1 MVNLATLRQVGEL
14 LVDIH
19 GQHDSQELMNPKS
32 HLRLLDEFGD
42 EAFDQIKNNYKLK
55 FENFKNLRQ
64 QLNLR
69 QKMSKNLLKEL
80 KFFNF
85 RLKKLKR
92 RKLILKKM
100 NN

>member
-42 EAFDQIKNNYKLK
+42 EAFDQIKNNYKL
-55 FENFKNLRQ
+55 N
-64 QLNLR
+64 
-69 QKMSKNLLKEL
+69 SS
-80 KFFNF
+80 
-85 RLKKLKR
+85 
-92 RKLILKKM
+92 
-100 NN
+100 